1 MRFLL
6 LVRRDADNAVEAGLD
21 ERLAGE
27 MGKLLEDM
35 TKAGVLLDTGGL
47 RPMDEATRIQLANGR
62 QVVTD
67 GPFTES
73 KEAIGGYCLIQAR
86 AKDEAVEWA
95 SRFLALHGPEWEM
108 SMEIRQVDEPI

>member
-6 LVRRDADNAVEAGLD
+6 LVRTNAAEAGPD
-21 ERLAGE
+21 ERLAEE
-27 MGKLLEDM
+27 MGRLLEDM

-47 RPMDEATRIQLANGR
+47 RPVEEATCIRLANGG
-62 QVVTD
+62 QVITD
-67 GPFTES
+67 GPFTEA

-86 AKDEAVEWA
+86 SKDEAVEWS

-108 SMEIRQVDEPI
+108 SMEIRQLDEPT